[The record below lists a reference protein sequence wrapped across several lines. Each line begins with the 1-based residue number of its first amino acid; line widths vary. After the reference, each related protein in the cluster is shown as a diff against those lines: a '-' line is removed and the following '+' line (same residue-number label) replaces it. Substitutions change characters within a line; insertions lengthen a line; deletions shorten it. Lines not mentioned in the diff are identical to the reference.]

1 MSEQEQEGRNVKAEV
16 RGEQRAGESREAQFT
31 HMVLVSG
38 LPLRTTRSGTNF
50 TFHSLKA
57 FLRHF
62 CPPLKG
68 HVQSFHKWITHTVQ
82 LKLYIRKQ
90 EEQWNSNKRRSI
102 VVYIEK

>member
-1 MSEQEQEGRNVKAEV
+1 MGRE
-16 RGEQRAGESREAQFT
+16 REEREGESREAQFT

-38 LPLRTTRSGTNF
+38 LPLRTMWSGTNF

-68 HVQSFHKWITHTVQ
+68 HGQSLHKWTTHTVQ
-82 LKLYIRKQ
+82 LKYT
-90 EEQWNSNKRRSI
+90 
-102 VVYIEK
+102 